1 MLKGLG
7 RFGGMGA
14 MAAGAFAAAVLA
26 LGAWIGSKRAGPEDA
41 PQSAVAVVPE
51 RDATPENATLAPNA
65 VQGVSVGPEGAAATE
80 PDAPVETAEV
90 APTPQAPTFD
100 EVRRESDGMTVIA
113 GRAAPGSTVL
123 VLKDGEEIA
132 SATADGSGKFATLA
146 MVPPSETGHV
156 LTLLGQD
163 GENKIASE
171 EEIILTPTAV
181 PDAPVELAQADTA
194 PEQSPLDLVEEA
206 ADPGAQSQSAA
217 PMSAEA
223 EGAPD
228 TLAGTGTA
236 ADQGMDAAPS
246 EEIRGSDGPAEASA
260 GTNSE
265 ATLSD
270 TAPVPATPLAGTA
283 TSVPQNAEAE
293 SQTGTTTAA
302 TPLAGTGTAQA
313 DNTVAAGQAAPT
325 NEAGQTNGTTDP
337 AQTTPLAGTGTD
349 VPDASTS
356 VEQTRSAEEG
366 GASDT
371 ETDPAQATPLS
382 GTGTTDSSAPTVQ
395 NPDGE
400 EVEGLANGAAQT
412 QATPLA
418 ETGTAAPEAPS
429 NADPSDQAT
438 PTPNTTTVPE
448 STAPAFENPSAP
460 GTAPVQPPAP
470 APVLKSTADGVER
483 LDTAPPQVM
492 TNVALDTIGYSD
504 QGDVQLAGRAQ
515 PDTSEVRV
523 YLNNNA
529 VISLPVDQE
538 GRWRGDLPNID
549 EGVYTLRVDEL
560 SHAGDVTS
568 RVETPF
574 KRESPEVLAAATEGQ
589 TGPLNA
595 VTVQK
600 GDTLWAISRE
610 RYGDPL
616 LYVKVFEANS
626 ANIGD
631 PDLIYPGQVFDL
643 PEEPASE

>member
-1 MLKGLG
+1 
-7 RFGGMGA
+7 

-65 VQGVSVGPEGAAATE
+65 VQGVSVGPEGAAATA
-80 PDAPVETAEV
+80 PDAPVDTSEV
-90 APTPQAPTFD
+90 APNHQAPTFD

-146 MVPPSETGHV
+146 MVQPSETGHV

-163 GENKIASE
+163 GANKIASE
-171 EEIILTPTAV
+171 EEIILTPTAS

-194 PEQSPLDLVEEA
+194 PKQSPLDLVEET
-206 ADPGAQSQSAA
+206 ADLGAQSEGAA
-217 PMSAEA
+217 AKSAEA
-223 EGAPD
+223 EGVPETQD
-228 TLAGTGTA
+228 TTPLAGAGTA
-236 ADQGMDAAPS
+236 QEQSADAAPS
-246 EEIRGSDGPAEASA
+246 EKTRDSDGPAETSA
-260 GTNSE
+260 ATDSE

-270 TAPVPATPLAGTA
+270 TAPEPATPLAGTA

-293 SQTGTTTAA
+293 GQMGTTTAA
-302 TPLAGTGTAQA
+302 TPLADTGTAQV

-325 NEAGQTNGTTDP
+325 SEAGQINGATDP
-337 AQTTPLAGTGTD
+337 AQATPLSGTGTD
-349 VPDASTS
+349 ASDASTS
-356 VEQTRSAEEG
+356 AEQTRAAKEG

-382 GTGTTDSSAPTVQ
+382 GVGTTNSPAPTGQ
-395 NPDGE
+395 NPDGA
-400 EVEGLANGAAQT
+400 EVEGLANGTAPT
-412 QATPLA
+412 PATPLA
-418 ETGTAAPEAPS
+418 ETGTAEPEVPS
-429 NADPSDQAT
+429 NAEPSAQAT
-438 PTPNTTTVPE
+438 LTPDTTTVPE
-448 STAPAFENPSAP
+448 STAPAFENPAAP
-460 GTAPVQPPAP
+460 ETAPTRPPAP

-538 GRWRGDLPNID
+538 GRWRGDLPNVD

-560 SHAGDVTS
+560 SSAGDVTS

-600 GDTLWAISRE
+600 GDTLWAISRD